1 MIKKGR
7 GRPRQYPIVPDKGT
21 PEQQLK
27 RLALVDGGNP
37 VMSTTPL
44 DILLERQ
51 MIHEDHHRAGMTW
64 WMTFM
69 RIYGKV
75 YPESNTG
82 KLMTPIRGRGLIS
95 KVGKKSVDTWNLYK
109 DINQHLKENLSVKCS
124 SCLRDIVLFQW
135 YPPYLLHNEMLV
147 EDNKH
152 KKMVRFGFEKLSD
165 FFNTKKKR
173 R

>member
-7 GRPRQYPIVPDKGT
+7 GRPRQYPIVLDKGT

-27 RLALVDGGNP
+27 RLSLVDGGNP
-37 VMSTTPL
+37 NMSTIPL

-64 WMTFM
+64 WTTFM

-82 KLMTPIRGRGLIS
+82 KLMTPMRGRGLINH
-95 KVGKKSVDTWNLYK
+95 VGKKRVDTWYLYK
-109 DINQHLKENLSVKCS
+109 DINNHLKENLSVKCTT
-124 SCLRDIVLFQW
+124 CIRDIVLFQW
-135 YPPYLLHNEMLV
+135 HPPYLLHNEILKQ
-147 EDNKH
+147 DDSH
-152 KKMVRFGFEKLSD
+152 KKMVRLGLERLSD
-165 FFNTKKKR
+165 FFNTKKKKK
-173 R
+173 

>member
-7 GRPRQYPIVPDKGT
+7 GRPRQYPIVLDKGT

-109 DINQHLKENLSVKCS
+109 DINQHL
-124 SCLRDIVLFQW
+124 
-135 YPPYLLHNEMLV
+135 
-147 EDNKH
+147 
-152 KKMVRFGFEKLSD
+152 
-165 FFNTKKKR
+165 
-173 R
+173 

>member
-1 MIKKGR
+1 
-7 GRPRQYPIVPDKGT
+7 
-21 PEQQLK
+21 
-27 RLALVDGGNP
+27 
-37 VMSTTPL
+37 
-44 DILLERQ
+44 
-51 MIHEDHHRAGMTW
+51 
-64 WMTFM
+64 M

>member
-7 GRPRQYPIVPDKGT
+7 GRPRQYPIVLDKGT

-27 RLALVDGGNP
+27 RLQLVDGGNP
-37 VMSTTPL
+37 MMSTIPL

-75 YPESNTG
+75 YP
-82 KLMTPIRGRGLIS
+82 
-95 KVGKKSVDTWNLYK
+95 VWFSVFITQLNVV
-109 DINQHLKENLSVKCS
+109 IFN
-124 SCLRDIVLFQW
+124 F
-135 YPPYLLHNEMLV
+135 PM
-147 EDNKH
+147 
-152 KKMVRFGFEKLSD
+152 GFYFLQ
-165 FFNTKKKR
+165 
-173 R
+173 